1 MIPDVVI
8 HFSRIVTKV
17 MGKNCLALMQ
27 ERVFDKMGFGE
38 INWLTSSGRTQHRWM
53 GNVPDCRKDLCTGT
67 ASASKR

>member
-1 MIPDVVI
+1 
-8 HFSRIVTKV
+8 

-38 INWLTSSGRTQHRWM
+38 INWLTSPEG
-53 GNVPDCRKDLCTGT
+53 PDCRKDLCTGT